1 MADSKPLPQQQPSLQ
16 SLRRIAHLDMDAFYA
31 SVELLR
37 RPELAG
43 LPVGIGGRGDP
54 TQRGVLT
61 TANYKAREFGV
72 RSAMPIRTAM
82 RLCPDLVLLPVDFD
96 EYRRMSRLF
105 KAAIREVTDQMEDR
119 GIDEVYIDL
128 TALAGEDGGQA
139 LARDVQ
145 ARVFAATQLTCS
157 IGVAPNKLLAK
168 ICSELNK
175 PNGITMLLEHEVP
188 SRIWPLPARR
198 INGIGPKATDKLA
211 AMGVHTIGDLAAVP
225 LQTLLARFGQSYGAW
240 MHDAARGIDARPVE
254 TVSEIK
260 SCNRE
265 DTFEV
270 DTRDWQVIAN
280 ELARLCKQLTGDLK
294 RKQLKGKTIGVKVKF
309 ADFKVVTRDKTIE
322 AFTDDEMRIRKA
334 AFECLARVELKRA
347 VRLIGV
353 RMASF
358 AHEHNAKPM
367 RARPQSLELPFEH

>member
-1 MADSKPLPQQQPSLQ
+1 
-16 SLRRIAHLDMDAFYA
+16 MDAFYA

-82 RLCPDLVLLPVDFD
+82 RLCPQLVLLPVDFD

-105 KAAIREVTDQMEDR
+105 KAAIRKVTDQLEDR
-119 GIDEVYIDL
+119 GIDEVYLDL

-139 LARDVQ
+139 VARDIQ
-145 ARVFAATQLTCS
+145 ERVFAATQLTCS
-157 IGVAPNKLLAK
+157 IGLAPNKLLAK

-175 PNGITMLLEHEVP
+175 PNGITVLYEHELAT
-188 SRIWPLPARR
+188 RIWPLPAQR
-198 INGIGPKATDKLA
+198 INGIGPKATEKLA
-211 AMGVHTIGDLAAVP
+211 AIGVHTIGQLAAVP
-225 LQTLLARFGQSYGAW
+225 LPTLLERFGHSYGAW
-240 MHDAARGIDARPVE
+240 MHDAAQGIDTRPVK

-260 SCNRE
+260 SCSRE
-265 DTFEV
+265 DTFET

-280 ELARLCKQLTGDLK
+280 ELARLCKQLASDVK
-294 RKQLKGKTIGVKVKF
+294 RKQIKGKTIGIKVKF
-309 ADFKVVTRDKTIE
+309 ADFKVVTRDKTIA
-322 AFTDDEMRIRKA
+322 AFTDDETQIRKT
-334 AFECLARVELKRA
+334 AFDCLARVELKRP

-353 RMASF
+353 RISTF
-358 AHEHNAKPM
+358 AHEQPAKP
-367 RARPQSLELPFEH
+367 ALPNHSLPYTLELPFE